1 MCIHVCMI
9 VIARYLCEYSTT
21 YTYLG
26 SNSSDI
32 NRGELRLFNGNRTSG
47 ILEMLLD
54 GEWKR
59 ICINFFSD
67 LSANVSCKQ
76 LGYVGATEVLV
87 KRRYEEPLYI
97 YTYLLLLA
105 GNFGGSLFLA
115 DWQFCKSPIFPKLHQ
130 T

>member
-97 YTYLLLLA
+97 YIH
-105 GNFGGSLFLA
+105 
-115 DWQFCKSPIFPKLHQ
+115 IFYC
-130 T
+130 